1 MSKTKIKIRITEIN
15 LAVAEAV
22 SKGVNRLR
30 YQLNRVLN
38 KVSDR
43 LDDCI
48 DARIESIGDSLIAQA
63 SAETTKPF
71 DKANKVAAQ
80 IDKLNGAMDVLFSA
94 HLKACAKLGERR
106 AAYLTDE
113 ELAKARDKS
122 TALLV
127 KRRELLNRKR
137 SWVNAAAPT

>member
-1 MSKTKIKIRITEIN
+1 MTKITSIKNRAAEHMIALLEGTRNGTER
-15 LAVAEAV
+15 LHVA
-22 SKGVNRLR
+22 
-30 YQLNRVLN
+30 LNRALN
-38 KVSDR
+38 KVTDR
-43 LDDCI
+43 LNDCVN
-48 DARIESIGDSLIAQA
+48 ARIESIGESLIAQA

-71 DKANKVAAQ
+71 DKANKVLAQ
-80 IDKLNGAMDVLFSA
+80 IDKLNGAMDTLFSA
-94 HLKACAKLGERR
+94 HLKATAKLGERR

-137 SWVNAAAPT
+137 

>member
-1 MSKTKIKIRITEIN
+1 MSKTEIKISIKEVV

-22 SKGVNRLR
+22 SNGVNRLH
-30 YQLNRVLN
+30 YHINRVLN
-38 KVSDR
+38 NVSGR

-48 DARIESIGDSLIAQA
+48 NASIESIGDSLIAQA

-71 DKANKVAAQ
+71 DKDNKVAAR
-80 IDKLNGAMDVLFSA
+80 IDRLNGAMDALFSA
-94 HLKACAKLGERR
+94 HLKACAKLNERR

-113 ELAKARDKS
+113 ELAKACDKS
-122 TALLV
+122 AALLA

-137 SWVNAAAPT
+137 YF

>member
-1 MSKTKIKIRITEIN
+1 MSKTEIKIRIAEIN

-30 YQLNRVLN
+30 YHLNRILN

-43 LDDCI
+43 IDDCI
-48 DARIESIGDSLIAQA
+48 NARIEYIMYSLYAQA
-63 SAETTKPF
+63 NAETTKPF
-71 DKANKVAAQ
+71 DKANKVSAQ

-113 ELAKARDKS
+113 ELTKARVKS

-137 SWVNAAAPT
+137 YF

>member
-1 MSKTKIKIRITEIN
+1 MPKTEIKIRIKEVV

-22 SKGVNRLR
+22 SKGLNRLR
-30 YQLNRVLN
+30 YHMNRVLN

-48 DARIESIGDSLIAQA
+48 NASIESIGDSLIAQA

-71 DKANKVAAQ
+71 DKANKVSAQ
-80 IDKLNGAMDVLFSA
+80 IDKLNGAMDTLFSA

-113 ELAKARDKS
+113 ELAKAHEKS

-137 SWVNAAAPT
+137 YF

>member
-1 MSKTKIKIRITEIN
+1 MSKTEIKIRIAEIN

-30 YQLNRVLN
+30 YHLNRVLN
-38 KVSDR
+38 KVGER
-43 LDDCI
+43 LDNCI
-48 DARIESIGDSLIAQA
+48 NARIEGLGEALFVQA
-63 SAETTKPF
+63 STENIKPF
-71 DKANKVAAQ
+71 DKADKVSAQ
-80 IDKLNGAMDVLFSA
+80 ISKLN
-94 HLKACAKLGERR
+94 EQR

-113 ELAKARDKS
+113 EVKKASDKC

-137 SWVNAAAPT
+137 YF

>member
-1 MSKTKIKIRITEIN
+1 MSKTEIKIRIKEVV

-30 YQLNRVLN
+30 YHMNRVLN

-43 LDDCI
+43 LNDCI
-48 DARIESIGDSLIAQA
+48 NARIESIGDSLIAQA

-80 IDKLNGAMDVLFSA
+80 IDKLNGAMDTLFSV
-94 HLKACAKLGERR
+94 HLKATSKLNERR
-106 AAYLTDE
+106 AAYLTDD

-137 SWVNAAAPT
+137 YF

>member
-1 MSKTKIKIRITEIN
+1 MFKTEIKIRIAEII

-30 YQLNRVLN
+30 YHLNRVLN
-38 KVSDR
+38 KATDR
-43 LDDCI
+43 LNDCI
-48 DARIESIGDSLIAQA
+48 NARIESIGDSLIAQA

-71 DKANKVAAQ
+71 DKANKVSAQ
-80 IDKLNGAMDVLFSA
+80 IDKLNGAMDTLFSA
-94 HLKACAKLGERR
+94 HLKATAKLGERR

-137 SWVNAAAPT
+137 YF

>member
-1 MSKTKIKIRITEIN
+1 MSKTEIKIRIAEIN

-30 YQLNRVLN
+30 YHLNRVLN
-38 KVSDR
+38 KVGER
-43 LDDCI
+43 LDNCI
-48 DARIESIGDSLIAQA
+48 NARIESIGDSLIAQA

-71 DKANKVAAQ
+71 DKANKVSAQ
-80 IDKLNGAMDVLFSA
+80 IDKLNGAMDTLFSA
-94 HLKACAKLGERR
+94 HLKATAKLGERR

-113 ELAKARDKS
+113 ELVKASEKY

-137 SWVNAAAPT
+137 YF